1 MARPSL
7 DRNPKFKRLVRTL
20 GVPKP
25 HVRGYLEL
33 LWDVAYECGNPVI
46 GDSHAI
52 EAAAEWP
59 GKEGEFTTALL
70 EAGGSGRSGFIDAVE
85 GEDGI
90 YQIHD
95 LDDHAPDYVK
105 KRRQREL
112 ERTSPA
118 KTAKFDHPKAKQ
130 SGGQRPPTADNGGQN
145 QTLAENGKTP
155 TPAPTPIKREA
166 KASPSS
172 KAEPSRED
180 FELAEHMLSTIVA
193 IAPHAMGTKPAQRPI
208 TIQRWANELRLMR
221 EQDGRGPPEIRK
233 VFDWANRDTFWRS
246 NILSA
251 KKLREKFDTLKL
263 RMAGDHGGSRQDN
276 STVGTASRERNL

>member
-59 GKEGEFTTALL
+59 GKEGELTAALL
-70 EAGGSGRSGFIDAVE
+70 EAGGRGRSGFIDAVD

-95 LDDHAPDYVK
+95 LADHAPDYVK
-105 KRRQREL
+105 KRRQREM
-112 ERTSPA
+112 ERVNAAVEAEAASKEKSKRRT
-118 KTAKFDHPKAKQ
+118 
-130 SGGQRPPTADNGGQN
+130 TADNGGQHP
-145 QTLAENGKTP
+145 TLAENGKTP

-180 FELAEHMLSTIVA
+180 FELAEQMLSKIVA
-193 IAPHAMGTKPAQRPI
+193 IAPHAIGTKPPQRPI

-233 VFDWANRDTFWRS
+233 VFEWANRDTFWRG

-263 RMAGDHGGSRQDN
+263 RMQADHGGSRQDN
-276 STVGTASRERNL
+276 STVGSASRERNL